1 MRKIYDN
8 LVIVLLAGGVGNR
21 LHKQTSKQ
29 LINYNN
35 ETILEINIIRFQK
48 YLKEV
53 PIQIVSNKKDLKK
66 VKEVKK
72 DEQKNDT
79 SNNKKTV

>member
-1 MRKIYDN
+1 MRTINDN

-35 ETILEINIIRFQK
+35 KTI
-48 YLKEV
+48 
-53 PIQIVSNKKDLKK
+53 
-66 VKEVKK
+66 
-72 DEQKNDT
+72 
-79 SNNKKTV
+79 